1 MLGVQGS
8 YKSGFLGQNIVREF
22 RAVTC
27 WSTRASTCQI
37 ILCNDLKE
45 ANQILIIV
53 VFLSG
58 INREI
63 WTIDRCLT
71 GLLGQLLVK
80 CSGQLQARI
89 PRTEY
94 YQGIQGCYLLDH

>member
-8 YKSGFLGQNIVREF
+8 YKPGFLGQNIVSEF

-37 ILCNDLKE
+37 NLCNYLKE
-45 ANQILIIV
+45 ANQIYIIV
-53 VFLSG
+53 IFLSG
-58 INREI
+58 INRDI
-63 WTIDRCLT
+63 CSIDSCLP
-71 GLLGQLLVK
+71 GLLGQLLVR

-89 PRTEY
+89 PGTEY